1 MHGLDPDTVVASTPS
16 GGWHYF
22 YKLPTDID
30 PATVGFGSDK
40 LGSGIDHRSYNSFV
54 VAAGTKR
61 ANGEYRWVRSP
72 AEWDMKEAPRSLVE
86 LCQQPR
92 ERKPH
97 DPLVVPGFEVD
108 QAYAVER
115 FRQFAV
121 NEAAEAVSG
130 AGGRNNTIALL
141 RCAGDCG
148 LMAATAVE
156 TMCEPGGWNNTKAH
170 PPWDE
175 DELLE
180 LAESLEPSRSQPI
193 GCNHPGTQFDRV
205 ELEEDHNYTDSDKK
219 TSGNNKALPFWSF
232 DPDEAPAPKGWLI
245 KDVAAKG
252 ETAGWI
258 GPPGSGKSAVVLD
271 WFMHSAMGRDW
282 RGHKCKQ
289 QAASVYFAFER
300 ANLTRRRI
308 KAYAQRWGLTTVPIA
323 VVSRMLDL
331 MDPATVPVIL
341 ETIKS
346 VEDSYGM
353 PVGSIAFDTWPK
365 GIAAGG
371 GDENSAKDVN
381 RAAANLRRIH
391 DALSLHISVIGHT
404 GKDQSKGSRGS
415 NANQGDWDVE
425 FQIYKKANGIKLV
438 RVEKANDQDE
448 GDLTAFQLQQVKV
461 GVGEDLE
468 DIVTSIVSENI
479 PTFAADVESTQE
491 TLSDRQALA
500 LCALSD
506 CIEKHGKAP
515 PAGIDLAD
523 GRVCDLQVW
532 RDALFSRGIVERR
545 DNGTHRKEFQ
555 RLHQGLERKGRIGV
569 QEEFVWISS

>member
-232 DPDEAPAPKGWLI
+232 DPDESPAPKGWLI

-308 KAYAQRWGLTTVPIA
+308 KAYAQRRGLTTVPIA

-404 GKDQSKGSRGS
+404 GKDQSRAAAAVTPIKATGTSSFRFIKRQTGS
-415 NANQGDWDVE
+415 NWYGS
-425 FQIYKKANGIKLV
+425 K
-438 RVEKANDQDE
+438 R
-448 GDLTAFQLQQVKV
+448 
-461 GVGEDLE
+461 
-468 DIVTSIVSENI
+468 
-479 PTFAADVESTQE
+479 PTIRTRA
-491 TLSDRQALA
+491 
-500 LCALSD
+500 
-506 CIEKHGKAP
+506 I
-515 PAGIDLAD
+515 
-523 GRVCDLQVW
+523 
-532 RDALFSRGIVERR
+532 
-545 DNGTHRKEFQ
+545 
-555 RLHQGLERKGRIGV
+555 
-569 QEEFVWISS
+569 